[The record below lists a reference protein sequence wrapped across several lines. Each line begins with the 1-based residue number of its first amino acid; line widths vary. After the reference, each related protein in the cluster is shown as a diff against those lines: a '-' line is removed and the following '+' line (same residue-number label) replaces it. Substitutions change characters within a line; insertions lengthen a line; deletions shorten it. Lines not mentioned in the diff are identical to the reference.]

1 MPESLVEARRR
12 RFPLYGGR
20 QRTEKKFFQATLH
33 SKVGAKLVLCALA
46 MCQSVP
52 GPAFAASLF
61 DGVHI
66 PDPTLRRVL
75 EGKLRTYSGDPI
87 TEEELA
93 TISSVSLT
101 PAGNDRVVDLTG
113 LEFCHNLRSVDIVG
127 HRVSDL
133 TPLAKLP
140 RLDKINFHNNHITD
154 LAPLANLAT
163 LRSVVLSDNQITDV
177 SPLAGLE
184 GLHTLQLS
192 GNAIVDLTPLAN
204 LHRLE
209 SLRLSRNSI
218 TDIAPLTRLT
228 ALKWLYLDHNDI
240 RRLTSLANLKNLVLL
255 NLSDNRI
262 HDLAPLDIAERRFGW
277 LYLNG
282 NELTDISPLAEL
294 DDRVLKE
301 LGLARNRIQDVT
313 PLGNLS
319 EIEDELFLEHND
331 IIDISPLANL
341 RLPFLHLDDNRIAD
355 VSPLAAVQ
363 GLRGVYLNNNSISD
377 ISPLAL
383 NTSLDRF
390 VDLRHNPLDEATD
403 TSTSALTTLE
413 ANGVTVFLEDDHGDT
428 WGTASDMGFEVGVTG
443 EINYPTSH
451 DVDVFRL
458 EPEEMTFAT
467 ISESLSIVG
476 IRVFS
481 DSGDLVGECRPV
493 FGCEVQLRLEP
504 RVHYVE
510 IWTTHYSG
518 NYEIRARHHVIR
530 EIPDANLRYAIERYH
545 KKPFGQAITS
555 IEMDELYGL
564 HSPSSNITDLTGLE
578 FASNLDSVD
587 LSDNRISDISPL
599 RGLTQL
605 EKLNLSQ
612 NILTDIS
619 ALGAMQDLEQV
630 DLADNEISDIS
641 PLANKANLR
650 TLTLDRNA
658 ISTIAP
664 LVNLNRLDTLS
675 VQDNVIANLSGLP
688 KFDDLQTLMLSGN
701 AISDLTPLNRSRLP
715 FLLRLDVDRNAIRD
729 VGPLTSMTW
738 TTWVNLS
745 KNRIADLSPLRDA
758 MLSLT
763 ALELADNELVDI
775 EPLKSLTD
783 LSYLVLAGNRIQ
795 DISALEPWPPKL
807 RTLQLQRNAI
817 TDIGPLARNEEF
829 PNATDIDLRHN
840 RILGQDDLLAV
851 IASRRVVL
859 HFDDDHVDAL
869 DAAATPLGIGGQQPG
884 VIDPWYDVDVFE
896 LKTGGGLN
904 IAMYTTGGVDT
915 HGWLYDDSG
924 RELAYDTDDGE
935 RNNMLIERRLD
946 AGTYRI
952 VVAGHHRSVHWKPEG
967 SYVLN
972 AGVRIREERTLTVS
986 WEDQGDS
993 STIGY
998 EVLATPVDGSESRRC
1013 TAFPGAT
1020 SCVLANLVR
1029 GTVYQI
1035 AVYRMTSGGLE
1046 QKIDNFGVSQGV
1058 ATEPEETLRTFW
1070 RGWRLFL
1077 LGKDAE

>member
-1 MPESLVEARRR
+1 MEN
-12 RFPLYGGR
+12 
-20 QRTEKKFFQATLH
+20 
-33 SKVGAKLVLCALA
+33 
-46 MCQSVP
+46 
-52 GPAFAASLF
+52 AA
-61 DGVHI
+61 
-66 PDPTLRRVL
+66 
-75 EGKLRTYSGDPI
+75 
-87 TEEELA
+87 
-93 TISSVSLT
+93 
-101 PAGNDRVVDLTG
+101 
-113 LEFCHNLRSVDIVG
+113 
-127 HRVSDL
+127 
-133 TPLAKLP
+133 
-140 RLDKINFHNNHITD
+140 D
-154 LAPLANLAT
+154 LAPLANLVQ
-163 LRSVVLSDNQITDV
+163 LRAVVRSENRITDI
-177 SPLAGLE
+177 SPLANLTRI
-184 GLHTLQLS
+184 HRLQLV
-192 GNAIVDLTPLAN
+192 GNAIVDLAPLAN
-204 LHRLE
+204 LTRLE
-209 SLRLSRNSI
+209 SLHLSRNSI
-218 TDIAPLTRLT
+218 TDMAPLPRLT
-228 ALKWLYLDHNDI
+228 ALKWLYLDHNRI
-240 RRLTSLANLKNLVLL
+240 RLLTSLANLTNLVLL
-255 NLSDNRI
+255 NLSDNQI
-262 HDLAPLDIAERRFGW
+262 QDLAPLDIAKRRFGW

-294 DDRVLKE
+294 DDRVLKK

-331 IIDISPLANL
+331 IVDISPLANL
-341 RLPFLHLDDNRIAD
+341 RLSFLHLDDNRISD
-355 VSPLAAVQ
+355 VSPLATIQ
-363 GLRGVYLNNNSISD
+363 GLRGVYLNDNSISD

-403 TSTSALTTLE
+403 TFADALATLE
-413 ANGVTVFLEDDHGDT
+413 ANGVTVFRQDDHGDT
-428 WGTASDMGFEVGVTG
+428 WGTASDLGFGEGVKG
-443 EINYPTSH
+443 QINFPYSH
-451 DVDVFRL
+451 DIDAFRL
-458 EPEEMTFAT
+458 QPDEATFAT
-467 ISESLSIVG
+467 IFDSYRSRVG

-481 DSGDLVGECRPV
+481 ESGDLLRECRQTSD
-493 FGCEVQLRLEP
+493 CNIQLHLEP

-510 IWTTHYSG
+510 VSTINGSS
-518 NYEIRARHHVIR
+518 YEITALKHVIR
-530 EIPDANLRYAIERYH
+530 EIPDANLHRAIERRYR
-545 KKPFGQAITS
+545 KPYGQAITS
-555 IEMDELYGL
+555 IEMDELDYV
-564 HSPSSNITDLTGLE
+564 HSPSSEITDLTGLE
-578 FASNLDSVD
+578 FATNLKD
-587 LSDNRISDISPL
+587 LILPDNRISDISPL
-599 RGLTQL
+599 QGLTRL
-605 EKLNLSQ
+605 ERLDLSQ
-612 NILTDIS
+612 N
-619 ALGAMQDLEQV
+619 ALVDVAPLRALQELEEV
-630 DLADNEISDIS
+630 NLSDNGISDVS
-641 PLANKANLR
+641 PLANRSKLH
-650 TLTLDRNA
+650 TLSLDRNA

-664 LVNLNRLDTLS
+664 LTGLDRLRTLS
-675 VQDNVIANLSGLP
+675 IRDNAIANLSGLP
-688 KFDDLQTLMLSGN
+688 PFKDLQTLMLGGN

-715 FLLRLDVDRNAIRD
+715 FLRRLDVDRNSIRD
-729 VGPLTSMTW
+729 IEPLTSMTW

-758 MLSLT
+758 MLSLRN
-763 ALELADNELVDI
+763 LELADNELVDI

-783 LSYLVLAGNRIQ
+783 LRYLVLAGNRIQ

-829 PNATDIDLRHN
+829 PNTTDIDLRHN

-896 LKTGGGLN
+896 LETDGSLN

-915 HGWLYDDSG
+915 HGWLHDDSG

-952 VVAGHHRSVHWKPEG
+952 VVAGHHRSAHWKPEG

-1046 QKIDNFGVSQGV
+1046 QEIDNFGVSQGV